1 MKNLLVLL
9 AHLLTMIAIL
19 LGPGGARAVVA
30 DGLLMK
36 QQLPVVN
43 RSRRRAPDFSA
54 LDRFLFGFWSLFL
67 NPYRIRRATV
77 IIRPSILSK
86 FHDVLKKRKYRLLY
100 SFGSKGPSLGKRQ
113 LNQFGRIFTR
123 DSQCQCTDQSGNTG
137 AHHDN
142 VVGSHRHWTIISHAM
157 RTIRQAPTYAQPS
170 DGRFSQWSDRFRH
183 EAQAF
188 QAPDRYSPV

>member
-1 MKNLLVLL
+1 MKDLLVLL

-100 SFGSKGPSLGKRQ
+100 SFGSKGPSLGKKATKSIRTNFHEGQ
-113 LNQFGRIFTR
+113 P
-123 DSQCQCTDQSGNTG
+123 
-137 AHHDN
+137 
-142 VVGSHRHWTIISHAM
+142 VPMHRS
-157 RTIRQAPTYAQPS
+157 IRQH
-170 DGRFSQWSDRFRH
+170 R
-183 EAQAF
+183 
-188 QAPDRYSPV
+188 SPPR